1 MSTTDTFSPTDTVA
15 SDLPEQLSLLSASVP
30 LQFRLDERTRVS
42 GLQHVD
48 ELRRL
53 MVAQAASRR
62 AQSKPSFRRD
72 ASRTNQIA
80 A

>member
-15 SDLPEQLSLLSASVP
+15 SDLPEQLSLLTAAVP
-30 LQFRLDERTRVS
+30 LQFRLDERTRVA
-42 GLQHVD
+42 GLQHVA

-53 MVAQAASRR
+53 MIAQAAGRR

-72 ASRTNQIA
+72 AGHTNQIA